1 MSICGH
7 RAPAFALA
15 IVFAAL
21 PLLAQTQD
29 EKIQQ
34 LQKLEQ
40 KLKDFQ
46 EQIDA
51 LAAQARVLQ
60 EEINAAKAKQQVAPS
75 KSAEVQP
82 VEPATTPEQSI
93 APSSTEAPTAAPI
106 TIVSGAGGKNFLNL
120 SLDGLLAVGTSTTP
134 NVGALEI
141 GGHDPAQRGF
151 TVQNV
156 ETVFEGAVDPYFR
169 GQANVVLQITPD
181 GGTQVELE
189 EVYATT
195 TSLPK
200 GLQVKAGQFFT
211 EFGRLNPQHPHS
223 WDFVDQPL
231 VNGRFFGPDGLR
243 SAGVRV
249 SWLTP
254 TSFYSEVSVSLQNSQ
269 GETAS
274 SFRSVPG
281 ETLFGRTIEERAVSS
296 ISDMLIV
303 PRYNASFDLSDT
315 QTLLVGGS
323 AALGPNGTGEGART
337 RIYGLD
343 GFYKWKP

>member
-60 EEINAAKAKQQVAPS
+60 EEINAAKARQQVAPS
-75 KSAEVQP
+75 KPAEGQP

-93 APSSTEAPTAAPI
+93 APSSTEAPTGAPI
-106 TIVSGAGGKNFLNL
+106 TIVSGAAGKNFLNL

-134 NVGALEI
+134 NVRGLEI
-141 GGHDPAQRGF
+141 GGHDPTQRGF

-169 GQANVVLQITPD
+169 GQANVVLQINPD
-181 GGTQVELE
+181 GGTQVEL
-189 EVYATT
+189 
-195 TSLPK
+195 
-200 GLQVKAGQFFT
+200 
-211 EFGRLNPQHPHS
+211 
-223 WDFVDQPL
+223 
-231 VNGRFFGPDGLR
+231 
-243 SAGVRV
+243 
-249 SWLTP
+249 
-254 TSFYSEVSVSLQNSQ
+254 
-269 GETAS
+269 
-274 SFRSVPG
+274 
-281 ETLFGRTIEERAVSS
+281 
-296 ISDMLIV
+296 
-303 PRYNASFDLSDT
+303 
-315 QTLLVGGS
+315 
-323 AALGPNGTGEGART
+323 
-337 RIYGLD
+337 
-343 GFYKWKP
+343 